1 MCYKTMFCSTN
12 LVKKIIFLFFKIIF
26 IAKNKHFNN
35 ILIFS
40 FLIDE
45 VCLFCYGFIVKKC
58 TFVKQYQR
66 N

>member
-12 LVKKIIFLFFKIIF
+12 LVIKMIFLFFKIIF
-26 IAKNKHFNN
+26 ISKNKHFNN

-45 VCLFCYGFIVKKC
+45 VCLFCHGFIVKKC